1 MTCGGVKCSFVGRAR
16 KLVAFTAF
24 EWTFLFGVSFDSAS
38 FRESIGWSSSSM
50 RICVESRA
58 DLNCVKR
65 KSTKNYIVVGFHAS
79 LCDSISLRY
88 LPKLNSMRLEGGLLA
103 SRDPYNYVVNQ

>member
-24 EWTFLFGVSFDSAS
+24 EWTFLFGVSFGSAS

-65 KSTKNYIVVGFHAS
+65 KSTKNNIVVGFHAS
-79 LCDSISLRY
+79 LLRY
-88 LPKLNSMRLEGGLLA
+88 LPKFHVAGGLLA
-103 SRDPYNYVVNQ
+103 RDPYVVWQSKEDRQR